1 MSPTATALKQNRSY
15 RSRVKLPHQYNS
27 AVRKGLSWSPQAE
40 THFRSGVQKNTGTA
54 CTAKLSVVE
63 KSKKSQPTHS
73 PKKTRSESRG
83 AATTWLPAELTFTSF
98 LLQEPQLHTHPWV
111 PGDSYHTAESTG
123 SSLSALWGWSAHIH
137 QSKQQQQQTEPFHP
151 VS

>member
-1 MSPTATALKQNRSY
+1 MLRS
-15 RSRVKLPHQYNS
+15 LDPN
-27 AVRKGLSWSPQAE
+27 E
-40 THFRSGVQKNTGTA
+40 KNTGTA

-111 PGDSYHTAESTG
+111 PGDSYHTGESTG

-137 QSKQQQQQTEPFHP
+137 QSKQQQQQQTENHFIPCLKAIRPLLLFATDATGC
-151 VS
+151 V